1 MKENI
6 NIPNF
11 GIDGK
16 YIILYSIMKYG
27 LTDEFILPENL
38 EHEILEHYNIIYDLF
53 KSYSKFDMYLF
64 TKAFV
69 IIYL

>member
-16 YIILYSIMKYG
+16 YIILYSIIKYD
-27 LTDEFILPENL
+27 LSEEFILPRKQRKK
-38 EHEILEHYNIIYDLF
+38 Y
-53 KSYSKFDMYLF
+53 
-64 TKAFV
+64 
-69 IIYL
+69 